1 MEHYTALIYTVAR
14 VSLQLRSPWSIQ
26 SRNWEVT
33 RPSRQ
38 TQLLYNIYC
47 FIIFSHSIWM
57 KQWWGVTTLCTVLCN
72 THCAILGGYFT
83 FNSVQFMTMWTSN
96 CCWWWLWFKQ
106 SIFVNTTRWT
116 LHINAIPSDGRS
128 VGQMEE
134 LQGEGRGAG
143 PRDGGHPRVGQG
155 PAVPGGL
162 QLAAVQVDA
171 DRVWRHVSCY

>member
-1 MEHYTALIYTVAR
+1 MTLLTKIT
-14 VSLQLRSPWSIQ
+14 LSIQ
-26 SRNWEVT
+26 CRNGKMT
-33 RPSRQ
+33 K
-38 TQLLYNIYC
+38 LLYNIYC

-96 CCWWWLWFKQ
+96 CCWWWLCFKQ